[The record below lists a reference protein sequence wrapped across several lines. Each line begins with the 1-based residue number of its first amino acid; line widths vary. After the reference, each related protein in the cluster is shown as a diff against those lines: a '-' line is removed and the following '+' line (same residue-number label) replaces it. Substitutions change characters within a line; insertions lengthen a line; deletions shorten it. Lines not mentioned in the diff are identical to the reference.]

1 MSAGVSKTLAAGLT
15 AIGVAMLLIVSGA
28 YLVGSA
34 AAAPENTTT
43 DGAAVAI
50 EPQTT
55 NGTNVTVASVTLPEG
70 GFVAIHNQSYQSSEN
85 LSVETVVGASQYLSA
100 GQHQDVEVVLD
111 EPIAEN
117 QTITARATRDGNSNQ
132 SFDYVSSQ
140 GFLDTAYSED
150 GTAVE
155 DTASI
160 EVVDATSLAESP
172 AVLLTNQTTAGV
184 NATVRSV
191 TLPEGGF
198 VAIHDSSYLPPENKT
213 RESLIG
219 VSEYLVPGVHD
230 NVTVALN
237 TTIEEET
244 LLLAS
249 PYRDT
254 NGNESFE
261 FVESEGK
268 NDTPYAP
275 PNATALVSRA
285 NLTINET
292 AQDALVESRAD
303 TGSQGQ
309 NSGFQIIEVIVV
321 VLVLGSI
328 GIYLKVT

>member
-1 MSAGVSKTLAAGLT
+1 MSAGVSKTLAVVLT

-34 AAAPENTTT
+34 AAAENTTT

-100 GQHQDVEVVLD
+100 GQHQDVEIVLD

-117 QTITARATRDGNSNQ
+117 QTITARVTRDGNSNQ

-150 GTAVE
+150 GTAVR

-160 EVVDATSLAESP
+160 EVVNATSLAESP
-172 AVLLTNQTTAGV
+172 AVLLTNQTTAGMNV
-184 NATVRSV
+184 TVRSV
-191 TLPEGGF
+191 TVPDGGF
-198 VAIHDSSYLPPENKT
+198 IAIHGSALLPPKNQT
-213 RESLIG
+213 TGSVQG
-219 VSEYLVPGVHD
+219 VSGYLDPGVHQ
-230 NVTVALN
+230 NVTVELNQALDEN
-237 TTIEEET
+237 TTLI
-244 LLLAS
+244 AA

-254 NGNESFE
+254 NSNQTFE
-261 FVESEGK
+261 FVESEGA

-275 PNATALVSRA
+275 NGSTALISQANVSINDSARA
-285 NLTINET
+285 SIDSSDGGTSTGGFPQVVELIV
-292 AQDALVESRAD
+292 LVA
-303 TGSQGQ
+303 
-309 NSGFQIIEVIVV
+309 VIV
-321 VLVLGSI
+321 
-328 GIYLKVT
+328 GIYLYLKIT